1 MVKQIF
7 NLIKSAKKLDST
19 AGMEQSPNFLNQLF
33 MKSNKIS
40 RIVQATLALA
50 TLVFFIGSG
59 RISPSGHFYQGTDRE
74 INAVMSAENME
85 APGAPP
91 SVFWV
96 SDPVQPGE
104 VVMVEGANWGT
115 SPRIELN
122 WLGDDK
128 PGQPM
133 VGDAAIQ
140 KTAVLIPLQVTAS
153 SVKFMVP
160 ADWKSGVYSFQ
171 VSVND
176 TRSAPEL
183 INAPDSWWQQGD
195 WGKEASPGGWLR
207 VFGKCL
213 SLNGK
218 ATVALQGVGQTLI
231 FNPVQQD
238 QWSLN
243 VSLPGNMVAGEYNTW
258 VHNGCGGQA
267 GWKQV
272 GIVKIRVHPPLWKSD
287 VFDIREYGA
296 VGNDEFEDG
305 PAIQAAL
312 DAAGQNGGG
321 IVLIPRG
328 RFQVNTTLMIPRFV
342 LMRGEGS
349 DLSQLYWRDRITPLE
364 TLIQG
369 TNSFGIEDLSILAV
383 NHLAAITTDRSNVP
397 EAGNVFLRRLYIYLN
412 RFENADFKMVSDRM
426 TERHL
431 ESADQN
437 MGAVVIGGENVQV
450 TDCEI
455 YSSHSPFRFN
465 GNYSLYSNNRCFE
478 GDASNFISGTHVI
491 FENNVVQGGQLARG
505 GGCYVRQNL
514 YYAHNSIGNMAL
526 HDAELFTTDVPPDV
540 IVNFKSIEGTKA
552 VLDQSVDWQELT
564 GRTWMGNLTWET
576 AFFITLGKG
585 AGQYR
590 FVKTF
595 NEKKIELDRPWDV
608 LPDSTSTIILA
619 PFFEHNMLIDND
631 FHEGSTVQS
640 YCMGIDWVLAGN
652 KFTRVPGIRNRGHL
666 KLPSWYHQYI
676 DNEILV
682 GSGTRGPWGEN
693 WHIDS
698 HLNTVGEGSRGTV
711 FRRNVLHN
719 NARIEIEM
727 NAWGYPRWSDT
738 VRDVIIDHN
747 IIRDADIGINVR
759 GPNNGVLLWGNRFE
773 RVKEPLTGLKDG
785 VFMHPAEQLLNLLS
799 AEGMVPEKLMG
810 TPAWQTA
817 IKHLE
822 SLLILDP
829 ASIEVLNKVRIYQD
843 ELART
848 AANELHEGQSLSLLQ
863 ALTGMTFMENSSA
876 ELQSLLSEGT
886 GGTANTSFKVSLP
899 AWSIP
904 ITLSLSLPPLPGW
917 KSVKSAPIKVKPGES
932 VTTSIKLTVPSGV
945 WGKPTIPLAC
955 RVEGTGWQLNGS
967 GKIKLSALSSTD
979 MVREWM
985 VVGPFASDQPGELGD
1000 SLYPPQRKLDITAEY
1015 PGAEGKVSWQPVKLP
1030 VGGGIDLTQLYGS
1043 QENGVA
1049 FAVTVLRVT
1058 RPTTVAITTN
1068 GSNSVT
1074 YLNNEIIGGP
1084 FRWFGN
1090 QKVSVT
1096 LPEGDN
1102 ILLCGVA
1109 QTNYWGQGKFWQLS
1123 VKVEAGPGSNP
1134 GDIQVLPVD
1143 KFKEV
1148 GKLH

>member
-1 MVKQIF
+1 
-7 NLIKSAKKLDST
+7 
-19 AGMEQSPNFLNQLF
+19 
-33 MKSNKIS
+33 MKSNKLN
-40 RIVQATLALA
+40 RIVQITLSLA
-50 TLVFFIGSG
+50 TLIIFIGSG
-59 RISPSGHFYQGTDRE
+59 RISPSGYFYQGTDSE
-74 INAVMSAENME
+74 INAVLSAETMK

-96 SDPVQPGE
+96 SDPVLPAE
-104 VVMVEGANWGT
+104 IVMVEGANWGT
-115 SPRIELN
+115 SPRIELS

-140 KTAVLIPLQVTAS
+140 KTVMLTPLQVTAS
-153 SVKFMVP
+153 SVKFMIP

-183 INAPDSWWQQGD
+183 INAPTPWWQQGD

-218 ATVALQGVGQTLI
+218 ATLALQGVGQTLI

-312 DAAGQNGGG
+312 DAAGRNGGG
-321 IVLIPRG
+321 IVFIPRG

-364 TLIQG
+364 TLIRG

-383 NHLAAITTDRSNVP
+383 NHLAGITTDP
-397 EAGNVFLRRLYIYLN
+397 GTAPDAGNVFLRRLYIYLN
-412 RFENADFKMVSDRM
+412 RFEDADFKVVFDRLKQGQ
-426 TERHL
+426 L
-431 ESADQN
+431 EGADRN
-437 MGAVVIGGENVQV
+437 MGAVIVDGENVQV

-465 GNYSLYSNNRCFE
+465 GHYGLYSNNRCFQ

-491 FENNVVQGGQLARG
+491 FENNVVQGSQMARG
-505 GGCYVRQNL
+505 GGCYVRQDL
-514 YYAHNSIGNMAL
+514 YYAHNRIGNMAF
-526 HDAELFTTDVPPDV
+526 HDAELFVTDAPAQI
-540 IVNFKSIEGTKA
+540 IVNFVSIEGTKA
-552 VLDQSVDWQELT
+552 VLDQPVDWKDLT
-564 GRTWMGNLTWET
+564 GQTWTGNATREV
-576 AFFITLGKG
+576 AFFITLGTG

-595 NEKKIELDRPWDV
+595 NEKKVELNQPWDV
-608 LPDSTSTIILA
+608 LPDSTSTIVLA
-619 PFFEHNMLIDND
+619 PFYRNNMLIDNE
-631 FHEGSTVQS
+631 FHDGAIVASG
-640 YCMGIDWVLAGN
+640 CMGIDWVLAGN
-652 KFTRVPGIRNRGHL
+652 KITRGGGLRNSGYL
-666 KLPSWYHQYI
+666 KLPSWYHQYF

-682 GSGTRGPWGEN
+682 GSGTRGPWGDMPPL
-693 WHIDS
+693 DS
-698 HLNTVGEGSRGTV
+698 HLSVIGEGARGTV

-719 NARIEIEM
+719 NARIETEM
-727 NAWGYPRWSDT
+727 YMWEYLDRGI

-747 IIRDADIGINVR
+747 IIRDADVGINLR
-759 GPNNGVLLWGNRFE
+759 GRNNGVLLWGNRFE
-773 RVKEPLTGLKDG
+773 RVKEPLTGLNDG
-785 VFMHPAEQLLNLLS
+785 VFMHPAERLLNLLS
-799 AEGMVPEKLMG
+799 AEGLIPEKLMG
-810 TPAWQTA
+810 TTAWQTA
-817 IKHLE
+817 LKRLE
-822 SLLILDP
+822 SLQTQDP
-829 ASIEVLNKVRIYQD
+829 ASIEVLNEVRICQAV
-843 ELART
+843 LAQT
-848 AANELHEGQSLSLLQ
+848 AATELREGQSLALLQ
-863 ALTGMTFMENSSA
+863 ALTGMTLMENSSA
-876 ELQSLLSEGT
+876 ELQSLLSDGT
-886 GGTANTSFKVSLP
+886 GGTANTTFTVSLP

-904 ITLSLSLPPLPGW
+904 VTLSLSLPPLSGW
-917 KSVKSAPIKVKPGES
+917 KAVNPAPMKIKPGES
-932 VTTSIKLTVPSGV
+932 VTTSVKLTVPSGV

-955 RVEGTGWQLNGS
+955 KVMGKNWQLNGS
-967 GKIKLSALSSTD
+967 GKVQLSALSSTD
-979 MVREWM
+979 LVREWM
-985 VVGPFASDQPGELGD
+985 VVGPFASDQPGMLGD
-1000 SLYPPQRKLDITAEY
+1000 SLYPPQRKLDIAAEY
-1015 PGAEGKVSWQPVKLP
+1015 QGAESKVSWQPVKLSENRS
-1030 VGGGIDLTQLYGS
+1030 IDFTKLYGS
-1043 QENGVA
+1043 RENGVA
-1049 FAVTVLRVT
+1049 FAVTVLRVA

-1068 GSNSVT
+1068 LSDNTVN

-1090 QKVSVT
+1090 RKMSVT

-1102 ILLCGVA
+1102 VLLCGVV
-1109 QTNYWGQGKFWQLS
+1109 QTNYWWEGISWRLS
-1123 VKVEAGPGSNP
+1123 VQVESGPGSNP
-1134 GDIQVLPVD
+1134 GDIQVLPVE

-1148 GKLH
+1148 RKLH